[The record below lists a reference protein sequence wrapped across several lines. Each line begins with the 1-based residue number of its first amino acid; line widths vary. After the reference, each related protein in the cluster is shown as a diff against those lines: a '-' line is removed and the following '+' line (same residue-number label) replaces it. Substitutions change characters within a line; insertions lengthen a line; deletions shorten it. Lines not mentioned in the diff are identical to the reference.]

1 MRIRIRHE
9 TTLGYNEPA
18 KWTIQNLR
26 MTPRDYD
33 GQHVGSWRI
42 EIDHECRLRET
53 EDAFGNRMHRLT
65 MEGPVNALKILV
77 EGEVTTFDTAGVASG
92 VIERLPN
99 AFFLRETTLTAPDAR
114 IAALVREA
122 IAGADAKLDRL
133 HRLMGAVREALG
145 PATESATVGDAPHAQ
160 TAAEALARG
169 KGAYHDFA
177 HLFIAGARMIDAP
190 ARYVSGYL
198 LQGDRHADA
207 SGHAWAEAW
216 IEDLGWVG
224 FDPAQ
229 GVSPGEAYVRIAT
242 APDSLGA
249 APIRAAR
256 MGGGDERIDVRLEVL
271 DAAPSARIWGEA
283 Q

>member
-9 TTLGYNEPA
+9 TAYGYDEPA

-33 GQHVGSWRI
+33 GQHVGPWRI
-42 EIDHECRLRET
+42 EIDHECRLRES

-65 MEGPVNALKILV
+65 TEGPVKAIKILV

-92 VIERLPN
+92 AIERLPKT
-99 AFFLRETTLTAPDAR
+99 FFLRDTPLTAPDPR
-114 IAALVREA
+114 IAAFVLA
-122 IAGADAKLDRL
+122 ATAGARATLDRL
-133 HRLMGAVREALG
+133 HRLLAAVHGALEPVRG
-145 PATESATVGDAPHAQ
+145 SPAVDCAPCAQ
-160 TAAEALARG
+160 TAGEALARG
-169 KGAYHDFA
+169 KGAHHDFA

-198 LQGDRHADA
+198 LRGDRFDDA
-207 SGHAWAEAW
+207 GAHGWAEAW
-216 IEDLGWVG
+216 VEGLGWVG
-224 FDPAQ
+224 FDPSQ

-256 MGGGDERIDVRLEVL
+256 MGGGDERLAVRVEVFD
-271 DAAPSARIWGEA
+271 DASSGRLGGLA

>member
-9 TTLGYNEPA
+9 MAYGYDEPA

-33 GQHVGSWRI
+33 GQHVGPWRI
-42 EIDHECRLRET
+42 EIDNECRLREA
-53 EDAFGNRMHRLT
+53 EDAFGNRLHRLT
-65 MEGPVNALKILV
+65 TEGPIHAIKILV

-92 VIERLPN
+92 AIERLPN
-99 AFFLRETTLTAPDAR
+99 TFFLRETPLTAPDAR
-114 IAALVREA
+114 IAALVHEA
-122 IAGADAKLDRL
+122 TAGAGATLDRL
-133 HRLMGAVREALG
+133 HRLLSAVHRALE
-145 PATESATVGDAPHAQ
+145 PDTDTKAISCAPHAQ
-160 TAAEALARG
+160 TASEALLGGRG
-169 KGAYHDFA
+169 AHHDYA
-177 HLFIAGARMIDAP
+177 HLFIAGARMIGAP

-198 LQGDRHADA
+198 LRGEHYAEA

-216 IEDLGWVG
+216 VEDLGWVG

-229 GVSPGEAYVRIAT
+229 GVSPGESYVRIAI

-256 MGGGDERIDVRLEVL
+256 MGGGGEQIDVRLEVTN
-271 DAAPSARIWGEA
+271 AALSGRIGSVA